1 MKTNSWKLLPLLSVV
16 LAVASHQPLAAQIAP
31 QLSPT
36 ITLPNTQE
44 TITVRLENQTPAS
57 ITYEALG
64 DTQPR
69 LLTSGEEVL
78 LQNLNTSATL
88 TFFYQDIQK
97 DRQIGEGLLE
107 ASLEVDEATGNL
119 KVVIIPTRDLA
130 ADVSNITIEPNGNVF
145 VF

>member
-16 LAVASHQPLAAQIAP
+16 FAVASHQPLAAQIAP
-31 QLSPT
+31 PLPPT
-36 ITLPNTQE
+36 ITIPNTQE
-44 TITVRLENQTPAS
+44 NITIRLENQTPAS

-69 LLTSGEEVL
+69 LLASGEEVL
-78 LQNLNTSATL
+78 LQNLNTPATL

-97 DRQIGEGLLE
+97 NRQVGEGLLE
-107 ASLEVDEATGNL
+107 ASLEASEGNL
-119 KVVIIPTRDLA
+119 AVVVSPTNDLA
-130 ADVSNITIEPNGNVF
+130 ADVSNITIEPDGNVF